1 MGNFQ
6 AIKTETDDRVEF
18 KDNVINVIAIPP
30 TQPLTITDY
39 YQSILKAAL
48 TTFKLKTDFKLK
60 NEPEPTRNEKISS
73 DFETSM
79 KEFWG
84 KECNFNDCLIGYILQ
99 DTHLSK
105 DVDTLLAR
113 IADEENKYYWKW
125 LDGNNEV
132 KDTAGN
138 QIILNR
144 LRIVNANLL
153 NKIFVRFDN
162 STGNKI
168 GGKHWITNEKPLQDQ
183 TLIVPAI
190 AISPEGSYT
199 NGTDL
204 YYGVYV
210 NPNARLLF
218 LDNSEDTQRYKYGK
232 KDGSNDYE
240 IKRTYKYDEKI
251 KNKDEE
257 RDNEDAEYF
266 LGKGNEQYRYLWELR
281 GQINKLGDKEKGKNT
296 VTKTRQNVFKLP
308 KKEDDAEN
316 KLLRDRIHFKKDDGK
331 DDTERND
338 KETEKAKALAHEA
351 ACELPKGNYHCFYH
365 DNGGTLMGHISAV
378 NIGEGGRGS
387 SGYPM
392 RADKVNEVNYKW
404 LINLPD
410 GDANFPLAKLWS
422 YLFELNPDFLVKL
435 ANPPAIELLQI
446 NYML

>member
-6 AIKTETDDRVEF
+6 AIKIETDDRVEF
-18 KDNVINVIAIPP
+18 KDNVINVITINT
-30 TQPLTITDY
+30 TQTLTITDY

-48 TTFKLKTDFKLK
+48 TTFKLKTDFKPK

-73 DFETSM
+73 EFETSM
-79 KEFWG
+79 KDFWG

-132 KDTAGN
+132 KDTPGN

-168 GGKHWITNEKPLQDQ
+168 GGKHWITNEKPLQDT

-257 RDNEDAEYF
+257 RDNKYAEYF
-266 LGKGNEQYRYLWELR
+266 LGKGNEQCRYLIKL
-281 GQINKLGDKEKGKNT
+281 IDVVNKLHTKYGTNNVGK
-296 VTKTRQNVFKLP
+296 VTK
-308 KKEDDAEN
+308 KKSI
-316 KLLRDRIHFKKDDGK
+316 R
-331 DDTERND
+331 RN
-338 KETEKAKALAHEA
+338 
-351 ACELPKGNYHCFYH
+351 
-365 DNGGTLMGHISAV
+365 
-378 NIGEGGRGS
+378 
-387 SGYPM
+387 
-392 RADKVNEVNYKW
+392 
-404 LINLPD
+404 
-410 GDANFPLAKLWS
+410 
-422 YLFELNPDFLVKL
+422 
-435 ANPPAIELLQI
+435 
-446 NYML
+446 

>member
-18 KDNVINVIAIPP
+18 KDNVINVITINT
-30 TQPLTITDY
+30 TQTLTITDY

-48 TTFKLKTDFKLK
+48 TTFKLKTDFKPK
-60 NEPEPTRNEKISS
+60 NEPEPTRNEKIYS

-79 KEFWG
+79 KDFWG

-125 LDGNNEV
+125 LEGDNEV
-132 KDTAGN
+132 KDSADN
-138 QIILNR
+138 QTILNR

-168 GGKHWITNEKPLQDQ
+168 GGKHWIDNEKPLQDT

-240 IKRTYKYDEKI
+240 RKRTYIYNHNETKNITVGNTTDE
-251 KNKDEE
+251 NK
-257 RDNEDAEYF
+257 AEYF
-266 LGKGNEQYRYLWELR
+266 LGAENEQYRYLIKLIEVV
-281 GQINKLGDKEKGKNT
+281 NKWNYKYGTDNVGK
-296 VTKTRQNVFKLP
+296 VTKK
-308 KKEDDAEN
+308 
-316 KLLRDRIHFKKDDGK
+316 IH
-331 DDTERND
+331 
-338 KETEKAKALAHEA
+338 
-351 ACELPKGNYHCFYH
+351 
-365 DNGGTLMGHISAV
+365 S
-378 NIGEGGRGS
+378 
-387 SGYPM
+387 
-392 RADKVNEVNYKW
+392 
-404 LINLPD
+404 
-410 GDANFPLAKLWS
+410 
-422 YLFELNPDFLVKL
+422 
-435 ANPPAIELLQI
+435 
-446 NYML
+446 

>member
-1 MGNFQ
+1 MGNFR
-6 AIKTETDDRVEF
+6 AIKTETDERVEF
-18 KDNVINVIAIPP
+18 QDNAIDVITN
-30 TQPLTITDY
+30 Y

-48 TTFKLKTDFKLK
+48 TTFKPKADFTPKNTPKTKG
-60 NEPEPTRNEKISS
+60 NS

-84 KECNFNDCLIGYILQ
+84 KECNFNDYLIGYILQ

-132 KDTAGN
+132 KDTPGN

-168 GGKHWITNEKPLQDQ
+168 GGKHWITNEKPLQDT

-257 RDNEDAEYF
+257 RDNKYAEYF
-266 LGKGNEQYRYLWELR
+266 LGKGNEQCRYLIKL
-281 GQINKLGDKEKGKNT
+281 IDVVNKLHTKYGTNNVGK
-296 VTKTRQNVFKLP
+296 VTK
-308 KKEDDAEN
+308 KKSI
-316 KLLRDRIHFKKDDGK
+316 R
-331 DDTERND
+331 RN
-338 KETEKAKALAHEA
+338 
-351 ACELPKGNYHCFYH
+351 
-365 DNGGTLMGHISAV
+365 
-378 NIGEGGRGS
+378 
-387 SGYPM
+387 
-392 RADKVNEVNYKW
+392 
-404 LINLPD
+404 
-410 GDANFPLAKLWS
+410 
-422 YLFELNPDFLVKL
+422 
-435 ANPPAIELLQI
+435 
-446 NYML
+446 